1 MQTTPESPVRW
12 TIADLELF
20 AGDRN
25 NCYAKN

>member
-20 AGDRN
+20 AGDRPHLHLE
-25 NCYAKN
+25 